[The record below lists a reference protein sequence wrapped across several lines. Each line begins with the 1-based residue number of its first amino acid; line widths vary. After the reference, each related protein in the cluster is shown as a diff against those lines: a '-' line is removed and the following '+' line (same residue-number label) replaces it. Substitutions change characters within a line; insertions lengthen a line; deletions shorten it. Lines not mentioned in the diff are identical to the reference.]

1 MLVLQCNSGQEGFG
15 VPLHNADEC
24 GSDATPARSV
34 PLVSARDGSAL
45 DAGQPLACHVT
56 GEQKHPEDQNQR
68 SGTGL
73 DAA

>member
-1 MLVLQCNSGQEGFG
+1 VL
-15 VPLHNADEC
+15 LHNADEC
-24 GSDATPARSV
+24 GGDATPAR
-34 PLVSARDGSAL
+34 LAMVSPRDGSAL
-45 DAGQPLACHVT
+45 NTGQPLACHVT